1 MSEVLISIDDLS
13 KKFNLNYKQSNAD
26 GMFKVLRSLIGL
38 NEPFE
43 KKRAGFHA
51 LDNVNLN
58 IKRGETVGLIG
69 DNGAGKSTLLK
80 HINGIYIP
88 DSGSV
93 RVDGHVEGLIELGA
107 GFHPLLTGRENIL
120 HRVSMLNVSKVEEKR
135 IIEEIIEFS
144 ELEKF
149 IDVPIKNY
157 SSGMQARLGFAS
169 AVLTKPDVLLIDEV
183 LSVGDFSFRQKCLG
197 KINEIKN
204 EAAIIFVSHSDQS
217 MRMFCNRGIL
227 LANGKVA
234 FDGGI
239 DEALKFYFDKN
250 TSEGKSTYR
259 AMTSQE
265 FLNSDKVESIEAN
278 WIRSNGQAGETFLV
292 REKLGLEV
300 LIKLKKRNFHKLILG
315 VPFYREDIYLG
326 ALSNEYIN
334 YELQPENN
342 LIKLKFEVENNFNK
356 GPIDAFVSLYDGPE
370 CLLRKALPR
379 LEIINHNSR
388 VHGEFLINFNINQV
402 KQ

>member
-1 MSEVLISIDDLS
+1 MSEVLISIENLS
-13 KKFNLNYKQSNAD
+13 KKFNLNYRQNNTD
-26 GMFKVLRSLIGL
+26 GMFKVLRSLVGL
-38 NEPFE
+38 NEPI
-43 KKRAGFHA
+43 KKNRTGFHA
-51 LDNVNLN
+51 LDNVTLS

-88 DSGSV
+88 DNGV
-93 RVDGHVEGLIELGA
+93 VKVNGHVEGLIELGA

-120 HRVSMLNVSKVEEKR
+120 HRVSMLNVGPVEEKR
-135 IIEEIIEFS
+135 IIDEIIEFS

-157 SSGMQARLGFAS
+157 SSGMHARLGFAS

-227 LANGKVA
+227 LANGKVE

-239 DEALKFYFDKN
+239 DESLKVYFDKN
-250 TSEGKSTYR
+250 TSEGRSSYKT
-259 AMTSQE
+259 MTSQE
-265 FLNSDKVESIEAN
+265 FLNSDKIERVEAN
-278 WIRSNGQAGETFLV
+278 WIRSNGQTGETFLS
-292 REKLGLEV
+292 REKFSLEV
-300 LIKLKKRNFHKLILG
+300 LIKLKKSNFHKLILG
-315 VPFYREDIYLG
+315 VPFYREDIYLC

-334 YELQPENN
+334 YELHPENN
-342 LIKLKFEVENNFNK
+342 LLKLNFEIENNFNK
-356 GPIDAFVSLYDGPE
+356 GSDRCVF
-370 CLLRKALPR
+370 
-379 LEIINHNSR
+379 
-388 VHGEFLINFNINQV
+388 
-402 KQ
+402 